1 MKIFSKYTLRL
12 FDWFLILGALT
23 FNVLYAILANEF
35 DVIGMIASVTGV
47 VCVVLVAKRSM
58 SNYIFGLI
66 NVSLYAYISYESELY
81 GDFLL
86 NALYYIPMQIVGWF
100 MWIKDR
106 GDIDSQGHA
115 DESIVKSKLMSHN
128 ARIVLLIVCVTAT
141 ALGGYLLTIY
151 TGDPQPYK
159 DSATT
164 VLSVLAMWLMVRKYV
179 EQWFLWVAV
188 NVISILMWVFV
199 WVDGGTHAG
208 LMVIMYLFYLANS
221 INGIIVWS
229 TAALRNDSAK
239 SLN

>member
-23 FNVLYAILANEF
+23 FNILYAILTNEF
-35 DVIGMIASVTGV
+35 DIIGTIASVTGV

-86 NALYYIPMQIVGWF
+86 NALYYLPMQIIGWF
-100 MWIKDR
+100 MWVKDR
-106 GDIDSQGHA
+106 GDVDLQGHT
-115 DESIVKSKLMSHN
+115 DESIVKSKLMSYN
-128 ARIVLLIVCVTAT
+128 ARIALLILCVAAT
-141 ALGGYLLTIY
+141 VLGGYLLTIY
-151 TGDPQPYK
+151 TADPQPYK

-164 VLSVLAMWLMVRKYV
+164 VLSVLAMLLMVRKYM
-179 EQWFLWVAV
+179 EQWILWVVV
-188 NVISILMWVFV
+188 NMISIVMWIFV
-199 WVDGGTHAG
+199 WVDGGAHAG

-221 INGIIVWS
+221 INGIIVWN
-229 TAALRNDSAK
+229 TAALRDDTSR
-239 SLN
+239 

>member
-23 FNVLYAILANEF
+23 FNILYAILSNEF
-35 DVIGMIASVTGV
+35 DTIGTIASVTGV

-66 NVSLYAYISYESELY
+66 NVSLYAYISYKTELY

-86 NALYYIPMQIVGWF
+86 NAVYYIPMQVVGWF
-100 MWIKDR
+100 MWVKDR
-106 GDIDSQGHA
+106 GDVDMQGHV
-115 DESIVKSKLMSHN
+115 DESIVKTKLMSYN
-128 ARIVLLIVCVTAT
+128 ARIALLVVCVVTT
-141 ALGGYLLTIY
+141 ALGGYLLDTY

-164 VLSVLAMWLMVRKYV
+164 ILSVLAMLFMVRKYM
-179 EQWFLWVAV
+179 EQWVLWVV
-188 NVISILMWVFV
+188 INVISIVMWVFI
-199 WVDGGTHAG
+199 WADGGAHAG

-221 INGIIVWS
+221 INGIIVWN
-229 TAALRNDSAK
+229 AAAIRNEVMK
-239 SLN
+239 